1 MNFIEI
7 SLILSIVSCILTAVL
22 LPLTLYALVL
32 VKSLEKQTHTV
43 QFMPTTEALDPS
55 FSDPK
60 VFDEINE
67 DQKEENEEY
76 GII

>member
-1 MNFIEI
+1 MNFVEI

-22 LPLTLYALVL
+22 LPLTLYALIL

-43 QFMPTTEALDPS
+43 QFMPTTDALDSS

-67 DQKEENEEY
+67 DRKEENEEY

>member
-1 MNFIEI
+1 
-7 SLILSIVSCILTAVL
+7 
-22 LPLTLYALVL
+22 
-32 VKSLEKQTHTV
+32 
-43 QFMPTTEALDPS
+43 MPTTDALDSS

-67 DQKEENEEY
+67 DRKEENEEY